1 MEMKCTD
8 CLIGHGYICKPLRK
22 VSEVV
27 DKNFD
32 KVEEALNGSG
42 GDPSEN
48 YLTQEQADG
57 LYQKKGSYV
66 SPTALEG
73 YQKLLKEGV
82 GIEITEDN
90 TINVTLDT
98 KVFEPVSELPD
109 VPTDEQKGKILLVP
123 SSTPESGNACDEYVW
138 FVDGEH
144 PDGYWEKFGS
154 ANIDL
159 SGYLKSAEAEKLY
172 QPKGDYAPAA
182 PADDAYAHMSDIP
195 AAPDLSNYLKKVDA
209 ANTYVA
215 KEEGKVLSS
224 NDFTDE
230 DKAILEGVNE
240 EFIIDLSNSD
250 EAKQVHLALVEKY
263 KDVTSAQP
271 VRNVYV
277 KNRKMI
283 GLMGKTN
290 LIPITGVAPK
300 SGAPHFFCDLTV
312 QFQFGD
318 TPAQSCFGNLEFYF
332 AEDGTA
338 TYQTSNTLIDSG
350 GKILNLQNGGL
361 VAKAAL
367 KYVSGIHGKVQL
379 TGIDDEVV
387 SELDADL
394 YSIPWRID
402 LPIRTPLNKIFEE
415 SEILEWF
422 NVESVSELKTVV
434 NTRNLYMKYGILLTG
449 KPMYYNMQIHY
460 AAFESA
466 TQVKLVWVGLD
477 TSSDAVSKYTCTI
490 NLDGTVIE
498 NNSNVQLVLKAL
510 E

>member
-32 KVEEALNGSG
+32 KVEEVLNGSG

-66 SPTALEG
+66 SPTALEE

-109 VPTDEQKGKILLVP
+109 APTEEQKGKILLVP
-123 SSTPESGNACDEYVW
+123 SSAPESGNACDEYVW
-138 FVDGEH
+138 LVDGEH
-144 PDGYWEKFGS
+144 PDGHWEKFGS

-172 QPKGDYAPAA
+172 QPRGNYAPAA

-195 AAPDLSNYLKKVDA
+195 DVPDLSPYLKKTDA

-215 KEEGKVLSS
+215 KEEGKGLSS

-230 DKAILEGVNE
+230 DKAALEGVDKV
-240 EFIIDLSNSD
+240 FVIDLSNSD
-250 EAKQVHLALVEKY
+250 EAKQEHLALVEKY
-263 KDVTSAQP
+263 KGVTAAQP

-277 KNRKMI
+277 KNRNMV

-290 LIPITGVAPK
+290 LIPITGVNIK
-300 SGAPHFFCDLTV
+300 SGALHFFCDLTV

-338 TYQTSNTLIDSG
+338 SYQTSNTLIDSG
-350 GKILNLQNGGL
+350 GNILNYYNGGL
-361 VAKAAL
+361 VAKVAL
-367 KYVSGIHGKVQL
+367 KYVSGQRGKIQL
-379 TGIDDEVV
+379 TGINDEVI

-394 YSIPWRID
+394 YSIPWRVDI
-402 LPIRTPLNKIFEE
+402 PIRTTMNKVFTEV
-415 SEILEWF
+415 EILEWF
-422 NVESVSELKTVV
+422 HVDSVVELKQVV
-434 NTRNLYMKYGILLTG
+434 NTRNLYLKYGISLSG
-449 KPMYYNMQIHY
+449 NPMFYNMPIHY

-466 TQVKLVWVGLD
+466 TQVKLIWVGLNTADD
-477 TSSDAVSKYTCTI
+477 TVTKYTCVI
-490 NLDGTVIE
+490 NLDGTVID